1 MPAGETLLR
10 LIGLIAA
17 LSLAVSGCAQRSAW
31 TLPVQPASVEE
42 LARVAPQGRLPGLA
56 RPVSYRA
63 RLDLD
68 PREPQF
74 SGSVEIDIEMKTAAT
89 GLWLHGDD
97 LDVTSVT
104 ATAGGETVEAS
115 WTEVL
120 ESGVV
125 WVGFP
130 KRLDARRVTLAI
142 EYAAPFNPGLAG
154 LFKVESQGKVY
165 ALAKSES
172 IEARRFLPG
181 FDEPGLKAVFEM
193 AITVPEGMHAI
204 ANTPEIA
211 RETARDGFETIRF
224 APTRPLSTYLLSTAV
239 GEFDRIERPALPPNS
254 VRDFAV
260 PLTGYT
266 RAGKASELGFALD
279 LTPEMMRVFEEML
292 QQPYP
297 YEKLDIIAAPQW
309 PSGATE
315 LAAAITYREARIL
328 KGPDAGPS
336 LIRALKEIH
345 AHEIAHMWFGNLV
358 TPPWWDDLWLKEGFA
373 VWSETAVLSVMEPD
387 GNHEVAAVADGLG
400 AMALDSLASAR
411 AVAGPISRNEDIRN
425 AYDALTYSKG
435 QSVIRMV
442 DHYFTPEKFRPALG
456 RYIHQFADGEAD
468 SADFYSAI
476 SRATGEPAIGEV
488 FRSFIGQ
495 RGVPLV
501 EAELACGKGS
511 PKLTLRQSR
520 YTPLGS
526 SIDPAQRWSI
536 PVCTAWIDG
545 ANRGE
550 TCTLLEAEKSVT
562 ELSGAL
568 CPGVIIPN
576 ADGAGYYRFN
586 LSTEGWQAIAAALGT
601 LPATEA
607 LASVDSAEAAF
618 AAGKL
623 DGDTWAGVL
632 EAALRHPDAA
642 VLTSALRASDQ
653 LLRQLEG
660 SPAEAALN
668 ARILAA
674 LDERA
679 PAEAGSEIANRLL
692 AFRAQTLSD
701 PAARAAL
708 VQQLAPLLDGT
719 GGLSSDLYAAAL
731 RVAFADGGASAF
743 DRVLAARVRLD
754 DAVFTQAV
762 ADAIGSVSDPE
773 LARRAEALI
782 FEGSFGAAG
791 SSSMASS
798 LMANPQHREQTWAR
812 LKADFPAFL
821 SAIPS
826 QSRRATPRLA
836 RAFCDPA
843 RAPELDALFAEHGAS
858 APGHEQALA
867 ETKEYLTLCSVQAE
881 AARAAFDR

>member
-1 MPAGETLLR
+1 MR
-10 LIGLIAA
+10 LIGLLAA
-17 LSLAVSGCAQRSAW
+17 LGLALSACAQRSAW
-31 TLPVQPASVEE
+31 TLPVQPASAEE
-42 LARVAPQGRLPGLA
+42 LALIAPQGRLPGFA
-56 RPVSYRA
+56 RPVTYRA
-63 RLDLD
+63 ELDLD
-68 PREPQF
+68 PREPLF
-74 SGSVEIDIEMKTAAT
+74 SGYVEIDIDLKTATT

-97 LDVTSVT
+97 LDVSSVT
-104 ATAGGETVEAS
+104 ATAGGETVPAT

-120 ESGVV
+120 ETGVV

-130 KRLDARRVTLAI
+130 KRLDARKVTLSVD
-142 EYAAPFNPGLAG
+142 YTAPFNANLAG
-154 LFKVESQGKVY
+154 LFKVESQGRFY

-181 FDEPGLKAVFEM
+181 FDEPGFKAVFEM

-204 ANTPEIA
+204 ANTPEVSREPA
-211 RETARDGFETIRF
+211 REGFETIRF

-254 VRDFAV
+254 IRDFAV

-266 RAGKASELGFALD
+266 RAGKGEELGFALD

-297 YEKLDIIAAPQW
+297 YEKLDIIASPQW

-328 KGPDAGPS
+328 KGPDAGPA

-345 AHEIAHMWFGNLV
+345 AHEIAHVWFGNLV

-373 VWSETAVLSVMEPD
+373 VWSETAVLSVMEPE

-400 AMALDSLASAR
+400 AMALDSLSSAR
-411 AVAGPISRNEDIRN
+411 IVAGPIGRNEDIRN
-425 AYDALTYSKG
+425 AYDSLTYSKG

-456 RYIHQFADGEAD
+456 RYIRQFADGEAD
-468 SADFYSAI
+468 SADFYAAI
-476 SRATGEPAIGEV
+476 SRATGEPAIGDV
-488 FRSFIGQ
+488 FRSFITQ
-495 RGVPLV
+495 QGVPLV

-520 YTPLGS
+520 YKPLGS
-526 SIDPAQRWSI
+526 SINADQRWTI
-536 PVCTAWIDG
+536 PVCVSWQDG

-550 TCTLLEAEKSVT
+550 ACTLLDKETSVT
-562 ELSGAL
+562 DLRGAL
-568 CPGVIIPN
+568 CPGVIVPN
-576 ADGAGYYRFN
+576 ADGAGYYRFD
-586 LSTEGWQAIAAALGT
+586 LSTEGWQALSGALGT

-623 DGDTWAGVL
+623 DGETWAGL
-632 EAALRHPDAA
+632 LAAALRHPDAA

-653 LLRQLEG
+653 LLRQLAG
-660 SPAEAALN
+660 TPAEQVQQAS
-668 ARILAA
+668 ILAA
-674 LDERA
+674 LDARA
-679 PAEAGSEIANRLL
+679 PAEAGSEIANRIL
-692 AFRAQTLSD
+692 AFRALTLGET
-701 PAARAAL
+701 AARVSL
-708 VQQLAPLLDGT
+708 RQQLEPLLEGS
-719 GGLSSDLYAAAL
+719 GGLTSDLYVAAL
-731 RVAFADGGASAF
+731 RVGFADGGAAAF
-743 DRVLAARVRLD
+743 DRILAARVRLD

-762 ADAIGSVSDPE
+762 ADAIGSVTDPE

-782 FEGSFGAAG
+782 FDSSFGAAA
-791 SSSMASS
+791 SASMASS
-798 LMANPQHREQTWAR
+798 LMGNPQHREQTWAR
-812 LKADFPAFL
+812 LKSDFPAYL
-821 SAIPS
+821 SVIPS

-836 RAFCDPA
+836 RSFCDA
-843 RAPELDALFAEHGAS
+843 SRTPELDALFAEHGA
-858 APGHEQALA
+858 AAAGHEQALA
-867 ETKEYLTLCSVQAE
+867 ETKEYFTLCSVQAE
-881 AARAAFDR
+881 ASRAAFDR

>member
-1 MPAGETLLR
+1 MR
-10 LIGLIAA
+10 LIGLLAA

-31 TLPVQPASVEE
+31 TLPVQPASAEE
-42 LARVAPQGRLPGLA
+42 LARIAPQGRLPAIA
-56 RPVSYRA
+56 RPVTYRA
-63 RLDLD
+63 QLDLD
-68 PREPQF
+68 PREPEF
-74 SGSVEIDIEMKTAAT
+74 SGYVEIDIDLKAAAT

-97 LDVTSVT
+97 LDVRSVT

-120 ESGVV
+120 DTGVV

-130 KRLDARRVTLAI
+130 KRLDARKVTLAVD
-142 EYAAPFNPGLAG
+142 YSAPFNANLAG
-154 LFKVESQGKVY
+154 LFKVESQGRFY

-181 FDEPGLKAVFEM
+181 FDEPGLKAVFDM
-193 AITVPEGMHAI
+193 AITVPQGMHAI
-204 ANTPEIA
+204 ANTPEVSRTPA
-211 RETARDGFETIRF
+211 RAGFETIRF

-239 GEFDRIERPALPPNS
+239 GEFDKIERPDLPPNA

-266 RAGKASELGFALD
+266 RAGKGEELSFALD

-328 KGPDAGPS
+328 KGPDAGPA

-387 GNHEVAAVADGLG
+387 GNHDVAAVADGLN
-400 AMALDSLASAR
+400 AMALDSLGSAR
-411 AVAGPISRNEDIRN
+411 IVAGPIGRNEDIRN

-456 RYIHQFADGEAD
+456 RYIRQFADGDAD
-468 SADFYSAI
+468 SADFYAAI
-476 SRATGEPAIGEV
+476 GRATGDEEIGEV
-488 FRSFIGQ
+488 FRSFVTQ
-495 RGVPLV
+495 QGVPLV
-501 EAELACGKGS
+501 EAELSCGKGS

-520 YTPLGS
+520 YKPLGS
-526 SIDPAQRWSI
+526 AINPDQNWTI
-536 PVCTAWIDG
+536 PVCVAWQDG

-550 TCTLLEAEKSVT
+550 SCTLLQEERKVAE
-562 ELSGAL
+562 LRGAL

-576 ADGAGYYRFN
+576 AKGAGYYRFN
-586 LSTEGWQAIAAALGT
+586 LPAEGWQALAGTLGT
-601 LPATEA
+601 LAATEA

-618 AAGKL
+618 AADKL
-623 DGDTWAGVL
+623 GGETWAGLL

-653 LLRQLEG
+653 LLRQLAG
-660 SPAEAALN
+660 SPAEGALN

-674 LDERA
+674 LDSRA
-679 PAEAGSEIANRLL
+679 PAQIGSEAANRIL
-692 AFRAQTLSD
+692 AFRAQTLGD
-701 PAARAAL
+701 PVARTTL
-708 VQQLAPLLDGT
+708 RQQLAPLLEGT
-719 GGLSSDLYAAAL
+719 GGLSSDLYVAAL
-731 RVAFADGGASAF
+731 RVAFADGGAAAF
-743 DRVLAARVRLD
+743 DQILAARERLD

-773 LARRAEALI
+773 LARRAETLV
-782 FEGSFGAAG
+782 FDGSFGAAG
-791 SSSMASS
+791 SASMASS

-812 LKADFPAFL
+812 LKADFPGYL

-836 RAFCDPA
+836 RTFCDPS

-858 APGHEQALA
+858 AAGHEQALA
-867 ETKEYLTLCSVQAE
+867 ETKEYLTLCSVQAG
-881 AARAAFDR
+881 AARAAFGPG